1 MTNLIY
7 MKKII
12 ILLAFVGLISI
23 VSAQKIHKSAKEFR
37 LFTSVISFSDV
48 SINGTA
54 LRTVPRFNLS
64 ASNRYHYGWGAFG
77 FFAGWTGNNWGI
89 IVKDDST
96 TLKRRVLTLGPEVG
110 IRFGFPKASISLG
123 TQVDFPFAYKQKT
136 FVNGTKKKDEKW
148 FNLGPVNSFL
158 PSAFIGLAFKF
169 LDLKL
174 SYMFGNFYKTIESDI
189 PQLNRKA
196 NIYAISLGINQLYL
210 KEIAKGFGTKKHN
223 NTPKTDTK
231 EEEKSNVIK
240 TSYKTSNLIQH

>member
-1 MTNLIY
+1 MRKIGFLLLLIAT
-7 MKKII
+7 
-12 ILLAFVGLISI
+12 ILE

-48 SINGTA
+48 STNGTA
-54 LRTVPRFNLS
+54 LHTVPRFNLS
-64 ASNRYHYGWGAFG
+64 AANRYHYSWGLFG
-77 FFAGWTGNNWGI
+77 FFGGWTGNNWGI
-89 IVKDDST
+89 IVKEDST
-96 TLKRRVLTLGPEVG
+96 TLKRRVLTLGPEAG
-110 IRFGFPKASISLG
+110 IRFGFSKASISLG

-136 FVNGTKKKDEKW
+136 IVDGTKKKDSRW

-169 LDLKL
+169 LDIKL
-174 SYMFGNFYKTIESDI
+174 TYMFGNFYRETESSI

-223 NTPKTDTK
+223 TPPNDTK
-231 EEEKSNVIK
+231 GEEKGDVIK
-240 TSYKTSNLIQH
+240 TSYPPQH